1 MSFDLPQFLRDVRVL
16 VDQQRLDA
24 KALQIFDSQVLLAAL
39 VVEKLVVVILRALGL
54 SHEAVMVAL
63 GRSSMQP
70 TQHIVK
76 VGTGEA
82 EADQQEGLGYEIAT
96 QCRDQRGPVDVVFLV
111 LFLVDKDRKSAVTG
125 K

>member
-76 VGTGEA
+76 VGIGEA
-82 EADQQEGLGYEIAT
+82 EADKQEGLGYEIAT
-96 QCRDQRGPVDVVFLV
+96 QCRD
-111 LFLVDKDRKSAVTG
+111 KDRKSTRLNSSH
-125 K
+125 